1 MIAPLRSEIRLSDV
15 VRSLAGTAGYREKLE
30 AALVAW
36 FGVRRALVTHSG
48 RTGLY
53 FLFKALPHRTVYLP
67 AYNCWAVTE
76 AALRAGKQIVYV
88 DIRLED
94 FNMDL
99 GELRRL
105 LVPGS
110 IILATHQFGIP
121 CDIEGMTD
129 LARERN
135 CMVLEDN
142 APAFGAGVRG
152 KRTGSFG
159 AAAIVSFDYSK
170 QVVSGKGGAI
180 LFNDEELYR
189 RVRALHDAETVL
201 PGPLVSLRYMLVALA
216 YSYATHPWVYPLTYA
231 LFRRIRG
238 CSRSEPKCDVTGQN
252 VSYRY
257 ACDDMRAKLA
267 CLGMARVDAVAARRR
282 EVADFYRRACT
293 GSDRVIF
300 AAVPEGATPALIKFP
315 IRLNGWD
322 RDSFHAHCLRS
333 GIDMA
338 YLLPF
343 HYGTEADCPN
353 AARAASE
360 AFALPVYGALRK
372 RDLARI
378 RAVLDD
384 RRSFAAEP
392 AHVAASGLVEE
403 RRLFGLPIYYYWMD
417 TAAFLESKQFV
428 SLLRTHEEL
437 PEHAYDLRIGYKTFL
452 VDLNR
457 STDEI
462 FAGFDYTRAVCPI
475 KKAAKHGIVIKQAE
489 TDREKERYFEFYRS
503 FAEHPKR
510 KGKILVIQRHELD
523 FLTVLYALSPE
534 GDYLGGIGLLPSAD
548 GRYLLAKYSATLHR
562 CCEQD
567 LLVWHAIQYA
577 KEHRYAWF
585 DLSWMLPT
593 EDTNSDQYRLYQYK
607 KKFGGE
613 LVDFYAY
620 VRFSALFAIPGK
632 LFSLALAVLFGGDIN
647 RFSLFLKKI
656 RMFR

>member
-1 MIAPLRSEIRLSDV
+1 
-15 VRSLAGTAGYREKLE
+15 
-30 AALVAW
+30 
-36 FGVRRALVTHSG
+36 
-48 RTGLY
+48 
-53 FLFKALPHRTVYLP
+53 
-67 AYNCWAVTE
+67 
-76 AALRAGKQIVYV
+76 
-88 DIRLED
+88 
-94 FNMDL
+94 
-99 GELRRL
+99 
-105 LVPGS
+105 
-110 IILATHQFGIP
+110 
-121 CDIEGMTD
+121 
-129 LARERN
+129 
-135 CMVLEDN
+135 
-142 APAFGAGVRG
+142 
-152 KRTGSFG
+152 
-159 AAAIVSFDYSK
+159 
-170 QVVSGKGGAI
+170 
-180 LFNDEELYR
+180 
-189 RVRALHDAETVL
+189 
-201 PGPLVSLRYMLVALA
+201 
-216 YSYATHPWVYPLTYA
+216 
-231 LFRRIRG
+231 
-238 CSRSEPKCDVTGQN
+238 
-252 VSYRY
+252 
-257 ACDDMRAKLA
+257 
-267 CLGMARVDAVAARRR
+267 
-282 EVADFYRRACT
+282 
-293 GSDRVIF
+293 
-300 AAVPEGATPALIKFP
+300 
-315 IRLNGWD
+315 
-322 RDSFHAHCLRS
+322 
-333 GIDMA
+333 
-338 YLLPF
+338 
-343 HYGTEADCPN
+343 
-353 AARAASE
+353 
-360 AFALPVYGALRK
+360 
-372 RDLARI
+372 
-378 RAVLDD
+378 
-384 RRSFAAEP
+384 
-392 AHVAASGLVEE
+392 
-403 RRLFGLPIYYYWMD
+403 
-417 TAAFLESKQFV
+417 
-428 SLLRTHEEL
+428 
-437 PEHAYDLRIGYKTFL
+437 